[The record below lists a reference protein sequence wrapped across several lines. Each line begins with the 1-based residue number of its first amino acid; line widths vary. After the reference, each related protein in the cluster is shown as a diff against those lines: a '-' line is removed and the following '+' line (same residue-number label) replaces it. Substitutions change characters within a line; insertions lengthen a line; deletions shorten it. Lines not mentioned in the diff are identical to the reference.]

1 MKNRESILSSR
12 ARAEI
17 DRWLT
22 RFPDDR
28 KQSALLAALREVQ
41 HDNDGYLTTELMDAI
56 AEYLE
61 LSPIA
66 VYEVA
71 SFYSNFETKPCG
83 KNALLICTNISCM
96 LRGGE
101 ELLAHVENR
110 LGIKAGESTP
120 DGLFS
125 LKKEDECLAACT
137 AAPAALIN
145 HEYHENLTIEKIDEI
160 LDRIE
165 SRADKKEAN

>member
-1 MKNRESILSSR
+1 MKEKESILSSR

-17 DRWLT
+17 DRWLA
-22 RFPDDR
+22 RFPEDR
-28 KQSALLAALREVQ
+28 KQSALIAALREVQ
-41 HDNDGYLTTELMDAI
+41 HDNEGYLTVELMDAI
-56 AEYLE
+56 ADYLS
-61 LSPIA
+61 LPPIA

-83 KNALLICTNISCM
+83 RNALLICTNISCM

-101 ELLAHVENR
+101 ELLAHVEER

-120 DGLFS
+120 DGIFS
-125 LKKEDECLAACT
+125 LKKEDECIAACT

-145 HEYHENLTIEKIDEI
+145 HEYHENLTIEKLDAI
-160 LDRIE
+160 LDSIE
-165 SRADKKEAN
+165 AKEKEAN

>member
-1 MKNRESILSSR
+1 MKEKESILSSR

-22 RFPDDR
+22 RFPEDR
-28 KQSALLAALREVQ
+28 KQSALIAALREVQ
-41 HDNDGYLTTELMDAI
+41 HDNEGYLTVEQMDAI
-56 AEYLE
+56 AEYLS
-61 LSPIA
+61 LPPIA

-83 KNALLICTNISCM
+83 RNALLICTNISCM

-125 LKKEDECLAACT
+125 LKKEDECIAACT

-145 HEYHENLTIEKIDEI
+145 HEYHENLTIEKLDAI
-160 LDRIE
+160 LDSIE
-165 SRADKKEAN
+165 AKEKEAN

>member
-1 MKNRESILSSR
+1 MKEKESILSSR

-22 RFPDDR
+22 RFPEDR
-28 KQSALLAALREVQ
+28 KQSALIAALREVQ
-41 HDNDGYLTTELMDAI
+41 HDNEGYLTVEHMDAI
-56 AEYLE
+56 AEYLS
-61 LSPIA
+61 LPPIA

-83 KNALLICTNISCM
+83 RNALLICTNISCM

-125 LKKEDECLAACT
+125 LKKEDECIAACT

-145 HEYHENLTIEKIDEI
+145 HEYHENLTVEKLDAI
-160 LDRIE
+160 LDSIE
-165 SRADKKEAN
+165 SKAKEAN